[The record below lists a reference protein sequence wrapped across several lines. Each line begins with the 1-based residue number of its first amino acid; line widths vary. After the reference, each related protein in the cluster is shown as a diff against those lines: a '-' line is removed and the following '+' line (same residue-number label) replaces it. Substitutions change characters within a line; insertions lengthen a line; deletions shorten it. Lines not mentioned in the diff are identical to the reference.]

1 MSTCLT
7 SIIMRTTLDIDDPI
21 LREVKAIHEKE
32 GRSMGA
38 VVSELLAD
46 ALGRRRGSGTRP
58 TRFHWTSRPM
68 NALVDLGD
76 KDAVYAA
83 LDVDRT

>member
-1 MSTCLT
+1 
-7 SIIMRTTLDIDDPI
+7 MRTTLDIDDPI
-21 LREVKAIHEKE
+21 LREVKLLHEKE

-46 ALGRRRGSGTRP
+46 ALALRRSKRVQAEFR
-58 TRFHWTSRPM
+58 WTSRPM
-68 NALVDLGD
+68 KVLVDLAD

-83 LDVDRT
+83 LDADRE